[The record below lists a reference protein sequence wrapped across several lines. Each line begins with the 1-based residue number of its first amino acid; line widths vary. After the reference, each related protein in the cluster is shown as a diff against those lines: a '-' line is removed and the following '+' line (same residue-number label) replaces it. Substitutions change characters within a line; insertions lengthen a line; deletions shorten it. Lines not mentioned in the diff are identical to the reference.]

1 MSLPESGWK
10 GHGRPGYRCDAMN
23 AAADQLRRAAILSDN
38 AGHALREVAFSKW
51 LYAHPQAAGEVLMD
65 IERIGI
71 TGKRL

>member
-1 MSLPESGWK
+1 MNPLPEKGWK
-10 GHGRPGYRCDAMN
+10 GYGAPGRFN
-23 AAADQLRRAAILSDN
+23 AAADQLRRAAVLSDN